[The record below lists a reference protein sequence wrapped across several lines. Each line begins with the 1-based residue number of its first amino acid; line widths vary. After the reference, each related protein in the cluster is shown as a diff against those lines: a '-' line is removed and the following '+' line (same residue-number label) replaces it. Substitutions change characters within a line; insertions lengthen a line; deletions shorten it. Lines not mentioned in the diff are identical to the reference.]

1 MIRIHLWTQWVWL
14 MVFPCLW
21 KCPVCILPPSESVLV
36 RDCDRKSEGRKNAGH
51 RREARTSCAVILSSF
66 TLEAEAQQEITY
78 SFKKKKEKS
87 MPLKGHFHSRTPN
100 LHALTPPLTST
111 YAHTCAPPDPLL
123 LKIHIQYLRAHVY
136 FKRHNF
142 HSIYTHCPLLR
153 TPETG
158 KKTADP
164 VLLWEVL
171 DLRWLQPIIQ
181 QLHIELEHTRM
192 HQMTW

>member
-1 MIRIHLWTQWVWL
+1 MIRMHLWIQWVWFL
-14 MVFPCLW
+14 VFPCVW

-36 RDCDRKSEGRKNAGH
+36 RDCDRKSEGRKNGGH

-78 SFKKKKEKS
+78 SFFLKS

-100 LHALTPPLTST
+100 LRALTPPLTST
-111 YAHTCAPPDPLL
+111 YAHACAPPDPLL

-142 HSIYTHCPLLR
+142 PSIYTHCPLLR

-158 KKTADP
+158 KNCWPSFTLRS
-164 VLLWEVL
+164 VGLR
-171 DLRWLQPIIQ
+171 LRWL
-181 QLHIELEHTRM
+181 
-192 HQMTW
+192 